1 MLQQLKRGK
10 NVQNRRRATW
20 LTEEEYDCFESDG
33 ESQQQIR
40 EELKDTTNI
49 SSQINRIG
57 FVHFWTGE
65 YDKALEYYEKSFSI
79 RNEIGNNY
87 LITNSLNS
95 FGIYYCLL
103 GEYKKSAS
111 YLEKS
116 IKLMQEEKKGDYEKN
131 WSVLTYL
138 YLSYKGLGEEYDV
151 EEIPSLLEDINIE
164 DFDYNHI
171 LIFALYQL
179 LEDNSFLE
187 RSYNTIRG
195 KTKWLDDEK
204 VEKFLNYPIPKQI
217 IEEWEK
223 INV

>member
-1 MLQQLKRGK
+1 MVK
-10 NVQNRRRATW
+10 
-20 LTEEEYDCFESDG
+20 
-33 ESQQQIR
+33 
-40 EELKDTTNI
+40 
-49 SSQINRIG
+49 SS
-57 FVHFWTGE
+57 
-65 YDKALEYYEKSFSI
+65 
-79 RNEIGNNY
+79 
-87 LITNSLNS
+87 TNSLNR
-95 FGIYYCLL
+95 FGIFYCLQ

-131 WSVLTYL
+131 WSVLTYP

-195 KTKWLDDEK
+195 KSKWLDDEK
-204 VEKFLNYPIPKQI
+204 MEKFLNYPIPKQI

-223 INV
+223 VNA